1 MKAQPE
7 ATIQFSGYPLSIVEK
22 KPKLVK
28 SELTVIKSV
37 FSLPTT
43 SIQENS
49 ITNDPRNWDVDWFN
63 GYE

>member
-7 ATIQFSGYPLSIVEK
+7 TTIQFSGYPLSIAEK
-22 KPKLVK
+22 KPKVAK
-28 SELTVIKSV
+28 PEMAIIKSAT
-37 FSLPTT
+37 SHLTT

-49 ITNDPRNWDVDWFN
+49 IANDPKNWDVDWFN